1 MVVKRTTEEISN
13 RVNQAK
19 KNYPEGTLIY
29 TVVKHVARSGMMRRI
44 APIVVVDGIARNISA
59 LVSDVLGWKWT
70 DDDAIQVSGCG
81 MDMGFHLVSRF
92 SEEIHGHYN
101 KFQHKHL

>member
-1 MVVKRTTEEISN
+1 MATKKSREEIAS
-13 RVNQAK
+13 RIGQAK
-19 KNYPEGTLIY
+19 KNYPEGTMIY
-29 TVVKHVARSGMMRRI
+29 TIVKHVARSGMMRRI

-92 SEEIHGHYN
+92 SEEVYGHYD
-101 KFQHKHL
+101 KFKHAHL